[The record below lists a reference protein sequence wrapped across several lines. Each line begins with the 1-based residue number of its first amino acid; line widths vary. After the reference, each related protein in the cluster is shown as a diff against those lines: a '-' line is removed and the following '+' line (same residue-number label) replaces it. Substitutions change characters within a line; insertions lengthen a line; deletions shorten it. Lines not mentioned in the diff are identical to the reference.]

1 MQSKLIIYT
10 SLQSAVNYPA
20 LLLGKQKRRKNALM
34 ENLNLMTRQELTD
47 SQQYVSGAAFQE
59 LALLMKSKPE
69 VSGIE
74 SSFDLFLITFSADII
89 SDISYALESVTWD
102 MAEVYARKLEAGQN
116 TSKDDQQYEY
126 WQTLQE
132 KWGYLEMAVD

>member
-1 MQSKLIIYT
+1 
-10 SLQSAVNYPA
+10 
-20 LLLGKQKRRKNALM
+20 M

-47 SQQYVSGAAFQE
+47 SQQYVKGAAFQA

>member
-1 MQSKLIIYT
+1 
-10 SLQSAVNYPA
+10 
-20 LLLGKQKRRKNALM
+20 M

-47 SQQYVSGAAFQE
+47 SQQYVSGAAFHE
-59 LALLMKSKPE
+59 LALLIKSKPE

-74 SSFDLFLITFSADII
+74 PPLDLFLISFSADII

-102 MAEVYARKLEAGQN
+102 MAEVYAGKLEAGQN
-116 TSKDDQQYEY
+116 TSEDDQRYQY

>member
-1 MQSKLIIYT
+1 THHLHEPSIGCKLPSSFT
-10 SLQSAVNYPA
+10 RKAKA
-20 LLLGKQKRRKNALM
+20 KRNTLM

-74 SSFDLFLITFSADII
+74 PPLDLFLISFSADII

-102 MAEVYARKLEAGQN
+102 MAEVYAGKLEAGQN
-116 TSKDDQQYEY
+116 TSEDDQQYQY